1 MWKTTVEP
9 AKRRKSVRFLP
20 VVQRLA
26 MPGDAITTRRWVFET
41 SEVAVGR
48 AAGDQGLAFPDDDA
62 VSRQHAVLRF
72 DAASRSASIEDLS
85 RSGTFV
91 QGQRVAAG
99 PLREGDV
106 VRVGNSFF
114 LLRFQAES
122 EIQEDEA
129 ANAGNELIGDSP
141 ALRAIRRTLR
151 LVAKSPATVLVLGES
166 GTGKELVS
174 QMLHA
179 ESGRSGPLV
188 AVNCGAIP
196 ESLAESQFF
205 GHVAGAF
212 TGAKRETVGW
222 FQSASTGTLFLDEI
236 GELPLSLQPKLLRAV
251 EERAVVPVGATA
263 PVPCDVRIIAAT
275 NRDLTDRSQ
284 FRGDLLARLSEFV
297 VEIPPI
303 RDRREDIL
311 PILSSMLGSNR
322 PELNPELLSAL
333 LLYDYP
339 HNARDLR
346 RIAMQ
351 LAVRGTDRAVWTL
364 TLVDGLSEA
373 AAAATDA
380 VKEAKLSSAPPPEGA
395 PAATVPIPTREE
407 LEALLKVHAGNVADI
422 ARETGRSRKQ
432 VYRWLAQHGLSLDG
446 YRRED

>member
-20 VVQRLA
+20 VVRRLA

-41 SEVAVGR
+41 NEVAVGR

-62 VSRQHAVLRF
+62 VSRQHALLRF

-91 QGQRVAAG
+91 QGQRVTAG
-99 PLREGDV
+99 PVREGDV

-114 LLRFQAES
+114 LLRFQPES
-122 EIQEDEA
+122 EIDEA
-129 ANAGNELIGDSP
+129 SAESELIGDSP

-196 ESLAESQFF
+196 EALVESQFF

-236 GELPLSLQPKLLRAV
+236 GELPLALQPKLLRAV
-251 EERAVVPVGATA
+251 EERAVVPVGGTT
-263 PVPCDVRIIAAT
+263 PVPCDVRIVAAT

-284 FRGDLLARLSEFV
+284 FRADLLARLSEFV

-311 PILSSMLGSNR
+311 PILSNMLGSNQ
-322 PELNPELLSAL
+322 PELNPELVSAL

-351 LAVRGTDRAVWTL
+351 LSVRGTDRTVWTL

-373 AAAATDA
+373 AAAATGA
-380 VKEAKLSSAPPPEGA
+380 VNEAKVPSSPPVEGA
-395 PAATVPIPTREE
+395 PAAASPVPTREE
-407 LEALLKVHAGNVADI
+407 LEALLKAHAGNVADI

-432 VYRWLAQHGLSLDG
+432 VYRWLEQHGLSLDD
-446 YRRED
+446 YRRDD

>member
-20 VVQRLA
+20 VVRRLA
-26 MPGDAITTRRWVFET
+26 MPSDAITTRRWVFET

-62 VSRQHAVLRF
+62 VSRQHAILRF

-91 QGQRVAAG
+91 QGQRVASG
-99 PLREGDV
+99 PLREGEV

-114 LLRFQAES
+114 LLRFQPES
-122 EIQEDEA
+122 AIEEREESD
-129 ANAGNELIGDSP
+129 GSELIGDSP
-141 ALRAIRRTLR
+141 ALSAIRRTLL

-174 QMLHA
+174 HRLHTA
-179 ESGRSGPLV
+179 SGRPGPFV

-212 TGAKRETVGW
+212 TGAKRETLGW
-222 FQSASTGTLFLDEI
+222 FQSASNGTLFLDEI
-236 GELPLSLQPKLLRAV
+236 GELPLVLQPKLLRAV
-251 EERAVVPVGATA
+251 EERAVVPVGATL
-263 PVPCDVRIIAAT
+263 PVPCDVRIVAAT
-275 NRDLTDRSQ
+275 NRDLSDRAQ

-311 PILSSMLGSNR
+311 PILASMLGSDR
-322 PELNPELLSAL
+322 PELNPDLVSAL

-351 LAVRGTDRAVWTL
+351 LSVRGTDRAVWTL

-373 AAAATDA
+373 AAAATAA
-380 VKEAKLSSAPPPEGA
+380 VSETKLSSAPPADGTAAA
-395 PAATVPIPTREE
+395 PSPVPTRDE
-407 LEALLKVHAGNVADI
+407 LEALLKAHAGNVADI

-432 VYRWLAQHGLSLDG
+432 VYRWLAQHGLSLDD